1 MVNIV
6 MGTMKVVPSCA
17 GGGGCPVN
25 LEIIGFKI
33 IRIKFRGAKRSQSYS
48 NDVV

>member
-25 LEIIGFKI
+25 LEIIAVFSTSCHK
-33 IRIKFRGAKRSQSYS
+33 
-48 NDVV
+48 V